1 VYVPTEHELADVL
14 TKNPT
19 AMFDEQIKK
28 LLGLVPKE
36 NLTKYLKEHQ
46 TSYDKLQSRRV
57 RAVE

>member
-1 VYVPTEHELADVL
+1 
-14 TKNPT
+14 
-19 AMFDEQIKK
+19 MFDEQIKK